1 MKKFLSFALAAI
13 FAVVFSAFTTTRSE
27 SRPDGLWYEDP
38 DVTGVFHVYTE
49 STQPC
54 LEGDEMQCTVPV
66 AEEGGRPCKIFYDNE
81 GLDPYRYQPTN

>member
-13 FAVVFSAFTTTRSE
+13 LAVVFSAFTTTE
-27 SRPDGLWYEDP
+27 TGKTDGLWYEDP
-38 DVTGVFHVYTE
+38 DAPGVFHEYTE

-54 LEGDEMQCTVPV
+54 LEGEVMQCTVPV

-81 GLDPYRYQPTN
+81 GLDPYLYQPTN